1 MKMLMSSDIK
11 ITIMSTSN
19 KNSAAFA
26 SKVQP
31 NHQSKNNAR
40 NQTHHLQGSAVLA
53 GRAIP

>member
-1 MKMLMSSDIK
+1 
-11 ITIMSTSN
+11 MSTSN

-40 NQTHHLQGSAVLA
+40 NHLQGSAVLA

>member
-1 MKMLMSSDIK
+1 
-11 ITIMSTSN
+11 MSTSN